1 MCSPAP
7 FFCITTDVTAQV
19 RSGRV
24 RHVYGALGGEGDGG
38 EAEGEG
44 GGGLGDGNA
53 GVGGGGGGLGG
64 EGDGGGG
71 LRTDVLEG
79 LVQVLELLHA
89 ALDHLRTGG
98 GGGGLREGGGGGGG
112 VGEGGAAG
120 GAVGGG
126 GAGKRVVELASAA
139 QAVREKKSAPPPP
152 AGRGRHGWGGHGLGC
167 GPNEYYLD
175 CYGPLNGFCVAD
187 EESLSRELKSLRDSV
202 IIARAKAGALSIK
215 ASSGPVL
222 PAVHATGLDGETGRQ
237 GLCHSQP
244 LNRGR
249 CAIVPKWAQSAA
261 SCVWGAARCC
271 APPDV
276 GAGAWVGHAIP
287 QRPIFALFCPF
298 EPLPFCCRPTTHTAR
313 LFVWGGEVT

>member
-1 MCSPAP
+1 MLA
-7 FFCITTDVTAQV
+7 
-19 RSGRV
+19 
-24 RHVYGALGGEGDGG
+24 VYALPPALG
-38 EAEGEG
+38 
-44 GGGLGDGNA
+44 
-53 GVGGGGGGLGG
+53 
-64 EGDGGGG
+64 
-71 LRTDVLEG
+71 RPKFT
-79 LVQVLELLHA
+79 
-89 ALDHLRTGG
+89 
-98 GGGGLREGGGGGGG
+98 
-112 VGEGGAAG
+112 
-120 GAVGGG
+120 
-126 GAGKRVVELASAA
+126 
-139 QAVREKKSAPPPP
+139 
-152 AGRGRHGWGGHGLGC
+152 
-167 GPNEYYLD
+167 PNEYYLD

-298 EPLPFCCRPTTHTAR
+298 EPLPFCCRLTAYTR
-313 LFVWGGEVT
+313 GAGIGGGGAGWGEVGGPTRRRGWGHWSGMLPPGSHLDFI